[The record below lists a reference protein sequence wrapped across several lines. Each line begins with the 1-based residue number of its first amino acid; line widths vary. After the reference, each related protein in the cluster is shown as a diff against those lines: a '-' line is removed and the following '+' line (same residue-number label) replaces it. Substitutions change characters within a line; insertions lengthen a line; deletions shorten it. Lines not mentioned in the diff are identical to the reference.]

1 MRAWAV
7 LFGAAPALAGCFA
20 PDYQSGHLQCTAAGE
35 CPPGFHCAA
44 DHCYRDGEEP
54 DLAAPSDLGDVDL
67 ASADLSSNADLIFP
81 PDLTI
86 PPPLLYPPAAVFVSS
101 GGGAGVA
108 NGNQL
113 NLSMP
118 GSSAAGLSVAP
129 SGASINFGFFSNDSV
144 E

>member
-1 MRAWAV
+1 MRTLV
-7 LFGAAPALAGCFA
+7 TILGAGLALAGCFS
-20 PDYQSGHLQCTAAGE
+20 PDYQSGHLQCTTAGE

-44 DHCYRDGEEP
+44 QHCYRDGEEP
-54 DLAAPSDLGDVDL
+54 DLAISETPDLGGEV
-67 ASADLSSNADLIFP
+67 ADLTSNDDLTTS
-81 PDLTI
+81 PDLSP
-86 PPPLLYPPAAVFVSS
+86 PPPLLYPPAAVFISS
-101 GGGAGVA
+101 GGGAGVK

-113 NLSMP
+113 NMSMP